1 MEKDLKLIKKKYGE
15 KMMHYC
21 RSELSTIL
29 EKEGLLPSLLLQHF
43 NESHILYDDIEKEDK
58 LEEFKNYIYS
68 LIDVENDI
76 EAIPIKETP
85 KELLNKA
92 GYDFYECKTE
102 EDIQSFKKYYSKGEE
117 LCTFRGGRLKT
128 CHVFFAVKKNVD
140 EIKRKN
146 FSKPRRQDEYGTSVI
161 SIQFTKVGCNL
172 SIKNRYNHKVNNPDA
187 TFSNNLDNII
197 GGLTKSFE
205 NEYGFIQTNICNFE
219 LENYVDVVGKY
230 YKYNYEINNIYYCL
244 DNVII
249 DNFDVQK
256 YDKERYIVFDYF
268 VLDLKEKKILTKVND
283 SFIDGIVDIDKIN
296 ITKLEDGKEI
306 HLIPVNGEEIIIK
319 INNQNLI
326 VKYQNNNIKQCGD
339 DFLPFNES
347 LQEINLLNLEQC
359 GDSFLHC
366 NELLQKLNLP
376 SLKKC
381 GYNFLCENKS
391 LQEIN
396 LPKLEQC
403 GNSFLY
409 DNESLQKINLP
420 NLKKCGD
427 SFLNCNELL
436 QKLNLPNLK
445 KCGDDFLRCNKLLQE
460 LNLPNLEQ
468 CEDTFLSCNE
478 LLQKLNLPNL
488 KKCGDYFLDCNK
500 SLQKL
505 NLPNLEQCEDTFLSC
520 NELLQKLNLPNLK
533 KCGDYFLDCNKSLQK
548 LNLPNLEQCGD
559 NFLYY
564 NESLQEINLPSLK
577 ECGDYFLRCNK
588 LLQKLNLP
596 NLEQCGDNF
605 LYSNELLKELNLQKN
620 IKLKK
625 KLRDSI

>member
-68 LIDVENDI
+68 LIDVENNMERI
-76 EAIPIKETP
+76 EHRTP
-85 KELLNKA
+85 KELLNEA

-140 EIKRKN
+140 EIKREN
-146 FSKPRRQDEYGTSVI
+146 FSTPKRQDEYGTSVI

-197 GGLTKSFE
+197 RGLTKSFE

-219 LENYVDVVGKY
+219 LENYVNVAGKY
-230 YKYNYEINNIYYCL
+230 YKYNYEIDNIYYCL

-249 DNFDVQK
+249 DNFDVKK

-268 VLDLKEKKILTKVND
+268 VLDLKEKKILTKVSD

-306 HLIPVNGEEIIIK
+306 HLIPINGEEIIIK
-319 INNQNLI
+319 INNQNVI

-339 DFLPFNES
+339 DFLLYNEM
-347 LQEINLLNLEQC
+347 LE
-359 GDSFLHC
+359 
-366 NELLQKLNLP
+366 
-376 SLKKC
+376 
-381 GYNFLCENKS
+381 
-391 LQEIN
+391 
-396 LPKLEQC
+396 
-403 GNSFLY
+403 
-409 DNESLQKINLP
+409 
-420 NLKKCGD
+420 
-427 SFLNCNELL
+427 
-436 QKLNLPNLK
+436 
-445 KCGDDFLRCNKLLQE
+445 E

-468 CEDTFLSCNE
+468 CEDNFLSCNE
-478 LLQKLNLPNL
+478 LLQKLNLSSL
-488 KKCGDYFLDCNK
+488 KKCGKYFLNK
-500 SLQKL
+500 NKQLL
-505 NLPNLEQCEDTFLSC
+505 EIDLPNLEQCGNSFLHG
-520 NELLQKLNLPNLK
+520 NNLLQKLNLPNLK
-533 KCGDYFLDCNKSLQK
+533 ECGDDFLICNELLQEIDLPNLKKCGDDFLICNELLQEID
-548 LNLPNLEQCGD
+548 LPNLEQCGD
-559 NFLYY
+559 CFLYR
-564 NESLQEINLPSLK
+564 NKLLKEIHLPSLK
-577 ECGDYFLRCNK
+577 ICGDY
-588 LLQKLNLP
+588 
-596 NLEQCGDNF
+596 F
-605 LYSNELLKELNLQKN
+605 LYSNELLKELNLPNLKQCGDNFLFYNEAAKKIHLPSLKKYGDSFLGNNESLRELYLQKN